1 MSFETIQ
8 EFYQLGLWD
17 AEQLQQLVQAGALT
31 EEQYQQITG
40 QAYPVTTVKKET
52 IDNNEHSQIQSTIGT
67 GVAQG

>member
-17 AEQLQQLVQAGALT
+17 AEQLQQLVEAGALT

-40 QAYPVTTVKKET
+40 QAYSVPIVKKET
-52 IDNNEHSQIQSTIGT
+52 IDNNEHSQTQSTTGI

>member
-17 AEQLQQLVQAGALT
+17 AQQLQQLVQAGGLT
-31 EEQYQQITG
+31 AEQYYKITG
-40 QAYPVTTVKKET
+40 EKYLIPERKLINDE
-52 IDNNEHSQIQSTIGT
+52 NRSSTNSHNI

>member
-17 AEQLQQLVQAGALT
+17 AQQLQQLVQAGGLT
-31 EEQYQQITG
+31 AEQYQEITG
-40 QAYPVTTVKKET
+40 QAYPVPAVKKDT
-52 IDNNEHSQIQSTIGT
+52 DTTHSTQSTIGT